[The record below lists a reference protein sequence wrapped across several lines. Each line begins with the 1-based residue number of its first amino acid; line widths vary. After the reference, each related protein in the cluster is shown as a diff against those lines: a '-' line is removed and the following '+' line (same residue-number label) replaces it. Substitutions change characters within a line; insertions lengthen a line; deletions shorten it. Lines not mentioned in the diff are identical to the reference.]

1 MTIEEQVRD
10 TFHTRAELVTDG
22 PVPVRSSAARARAR
36 AIRSRRRTSV
46 AALAAVAVVGAV
58 AMVRVSS
65 QDRADGPEPADLSDR
80 VVSVRES
87 YAGRSLIDSAET
99 DKDLLKLR
107 AGSPRGTEWLVACR
121 HAGPVYVRVSV
132 DGAEQPKALCDDR
145 AGLGDTGRFTVAP
158 AEAGFESEVWLWVTD
173 EEGAPLDDDGV
184 LAVAAYALPAPY
196 AAIAGHDVYPREENF
211 GTEWSVLD
219 TAESRSGD
227 RSVTLEVPAH
237 ENATMLELVSSGTG
251 YATVRLVVDG
261 ETVAT
266 VPATYVLGGRSMGD
280 MLSGGEPHRVTLF
293 IPEDDLP
300 KDARLGI
307 VVREREPLT
316 P

>member
-1 MTIEEQVRD
+1 MTIEELVQD
-10 TFHTRAELVTDG
+10 TFHTRAELVSDG

-65 QDRADGPEPADLSDR
+65 QDRADGPEPADPSDR

-99 DKDLLKLR
+99 TKDLLKLR

-132 DGAEQPKALCDDR
+132 DGAEHSRSLCDDR
-145 AGLGDTGRFTVAP
+145 AGLGDTARFTVP
-158 AEAGFESEVWLWVTD
+158 AAGAGFESEVWLWVTD

-184 LAVAAYALPAPY
+184 LAVAAYALPEPY
-196 AAIAGHDVYPREENF
+196 ASVAGRDVYPLEENF

-219 TAESRSGD
+219 TAESQPGQ
-227 RSVTLEVPAH
+227 RSVTLEVPAN
-237 ENATMLELVSSGTG
+237 ETAPMLELVSSGPG

-261 ETVAT
+261 EPVAT

-300 KDARLGI
+300 EDAQLGI
-307 VVREREPLT
+307 VVRERAPHL
-316 P
+316 

>member
-1 MTIEEQVRD
+1 VTIEELVRD
-10 TFHTRAELVTDG
+10 TFHTRAELLTDG
-22 PVPVRSSAARARAR
+22 PVPARSSAARARAR
-36 AIRSRRRTSV
+36 AIRSRRRTSLAAV
-46 AALAAVAVVGAV
+46 AALAVVGAV

-65 QDRADGPEPADLSDR
+65 EDRADGPEPADLSDR
-80 VVSVRES
+80 VVSVRAS

-99 DKDLLKLR
+99 TSDLLKLR

-132 DGAEQPKALCDDR
+132 DGAERSASPCDDR
-145 AGLGDTGRFTVAP
+145 AGLGDTGRFTVP
-158 AEAGFESEVWLWVTD
+158 AAGAGFESEVWVWVTD

-184 LAVAAYALPAPY
+184 LAVAAYALPEPY
-196 AAIAGHDVYPREENF
+196 AFIAGHDVYPREENF

-219 TAESRSGD
+219 TAESQTGQ
-227 RSVTLEVPAH
+227 RSVSLEVPAYVT
-237 ENATMLELVSSGTG
+237 ATMLELVSSGTG
-251 YATVRLVVDG
+251 YATIRLVVDG
-261 ETVAT
+261 EPVAT

-280 MLSGGEPHRVTLF
+280 MLSGGEPHSVTLF

-300 KDARLGI
+300 EDAQLGI
-307 VVREREPLT
+307 VVRERALPA

>member
-1 MTIEEQVRD
+1 MTIEELVQD

-22 PVPVRSSAARARAR
+22 PVPARSSAARARAR

-46 AALAAVAVVGAV
+46 AALAAVALVGAV

-87 YAGRSLIDSAET
+87 YAGRSLISSAET
-99 DKDLLKLR
+99 NKDLLKLR

-121 HAGPVYVRVSV
+121 HPGPVYVRVSV
-132 DGAEQPKALCDDR
+132 DGAEQPSSLCSYR
-145 AGLGDTGRFTVAP
+145 AGLGDTGRFTVPP

-173 EEGAPLDDDGV
+173 EEGAPLADEGV
-184 LAVAAYALPAPY
+184 LAVAAYALPEPY
-196 AAIAGHDVYPREENF
+196 ASIAGYDVYPREENF

-219 TAESRSGD
+219 TAESQPGD

-237 ENATMLELVSSGTG
+237 DTGTMLELVSSGTG
-251 YATVRLVVDG
+251 DATVRLVVDG
-261 ETVAT
+261 ETVDT

-280 MLSGGEPHRVTLF
+280 MLTGGAPHRVTLF
-293 IPEDDLP
+293 VPEDDLP
-300 KDARLGI
+300 VDARLGI
-307 VVREREPLT
+307 VVRERAP
-316 P
+316 PSP

>member
-1 MTIEEQVRD
+1 MTIEELVHD
-10 TFHTRAELVTDG
+10 TFHTRAELVSDG

-46 AALAAVAVVGAV
+46 AALAAVAVVGVV
-58 AMVRVSS
+58 AMVRMPSE
-65 QDRADGPEPADLSDR
+65 DRADGPEPADLSDR
-80 VVSVRES
+80 VVSVREF

-99 DKDLLKLR
+99 TKDLLRLR

-121 HAGPVYVRVSV
+121 HAGPVDVRVSV
-132 DGAEQPKALCDDR
+132 DGAERPKSLCDDR
-145 AGLGDTGRFTVAP
+145 AGLGDTARFTVP
-158 AEAGFESEVWLWVTD
+158 AAGAGFESEVWLWVTD

-184 LAVAAYALPAPY
+184 LAVAAYALPEPY
-196 AAIAGHDVYPREENF
+196 ASVAGHDVYPLEENF

-219 TAESRSGD
+219 TAEAQPGE

-237 ENATMLELVSSGTG
+237 ETATMLELVSSGTG
-251 YATVRLVVDG
+251 DATVRLVVDG
-261 ETVAT
+261 EPVAT

-300 KDARLGI
+300 EDAELGI
-307 VVREREPLT
+307 VVRERAQPT